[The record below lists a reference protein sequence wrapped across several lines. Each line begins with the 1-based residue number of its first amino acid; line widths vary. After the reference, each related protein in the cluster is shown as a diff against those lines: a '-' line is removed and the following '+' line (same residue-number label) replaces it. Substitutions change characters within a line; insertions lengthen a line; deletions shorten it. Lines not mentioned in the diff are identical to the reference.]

1 MQIVTGA
8 NVYTARNEKLG
19 HVDRVVVD
27 PQSKKVTHLV
37 VRKGFLL
44 KTDKVLPIDWVAAAD
59 GDHIS
64 LTPDATGLDNLPNF
78 EEKHYIRS
86 DDAVAVTEAEGL
98 SPAAHSAPAM
108 APMLLWYPPA
118 MGVYPVPGV
127 VGAPRPARVRYVK
140 TVEANIP
147 ANTVALKEGAKV
159 LSADGEHIGD
169 VERLVV
175 NGDTKEVTHLLVKEG
190 ILFKKH
196 KAIPADWIGEAY
208 EEEIHLVVDKK
219 LLSGLPDFTG

>member
-1 MQIVTGA
+1 MQIVSGA
-8 NVYTARNEKLG
+8 HVFSPSNEKIG
-19 HVDRVVVD
+19 HVDRVVID
-27 PQSKKVTHLV
+27 PQTKKVTHLV

-44 KTDKVLPIDWVAAAD
+44 KSDKVLPIDWVSAAE

-64 LTPDATGLDNLPNF
+64 LTTHATGLDSLPNF

-86 DDAVAVTEAEGL
+86 DDSVAVAETEGL
-98 SPAAHSAPAM
+98 NPAAHSAPAA

-118 MGVYPVPGV
+118 MGVYPVPGT
-127 VGAPRPARVRYVK
+127 VGSPKPAKVRYVK

-147 ANTVALKEGAKV
+147 ANTVALKEGVRV

-169 VERLVV
+169 VERLIL
-175 NGDTKEVTHLLVKEG
+175 NSDTKEVTHLLVKEG

-196 KAIPADWIGEAY
+196 KTIPADWIGEAY